1 MISRRNYLSMIMM
14 IAILCGI
21 FLFVMIVQNGNAYDI
36 NEFVVDELPSGQD
49 RWQASGDEELVLFFG
64 SQNTALESTMKQWC
78 EYTKRSFLGKEQFSE
93 YDRET
98 DGLPMLILLD
108 AEHLELGGECEELL
122 ELTTLGAPLVFC
134 TLPETA
140 KLLESPVLREIL
152 GVEVVE
158 EEVTVEGIRLFEGF
172 FYGGAKDY
180 VAANE
185 EEMELQDFDL
195 TVPWLITHSGTKT
208 YMVGIMEK
216 QRVKEGYYPCL
227 LWRNS
232 FESIKVFAV
241 CGDYMSSL
249 AGFGILSSFLYEL
262 RPYDIYPVV
271 NAQNVVVHNFPSFS
285 AENEATI
292 MELYSREPE
301 MYFQGIMWPSISAMA
316 KTNALRLT
324 CLFKPEF
331 DHADTR
337 RPKKEEVPFYLKQ
350 LKEVNGEAG
359 VSLSRNEYCSFEEM
373 LETDVEFFQS
383 LDSQYRYQVTFAE
396 DGDLE
401 RVKEAVEQERFLY
414 RPVTVGAHYEN
425 GDVLLSYLTE
435 DMTLQRMTGNAKQHT
450 YVDDFVVRSVQTA
463 LLFSNVLLD
472 LKDAIW
478 PQEEADQWQLFFE
491 EMSSNVS
498 TYWSGNSGLAQTTLS
513 ESDFRVRK
521 FLNLDYSHER
531 YDDEIV
537 LTIKNMTGEVWFLLR
552 THEEK
557 ITKIRGGSY
566 EKLESGMYLIT
577 AKDAVV
583 EIDLEPLT
591 LKELEEE

>member
-1 MISRRNYLSMIMM
+1 MISRRNYLSMIIM
-14 IAILCGI
+14 IAVLCGI

-36 NEFVVDELPSGQD
+36 NEFVVKELPSGQD
-49 RWQASGDEELVLFFG
+49 CWQASGDEELVLFFG
-64 SQNTALESTMKQWC
+64 SRDTALESTMKQWC
-78 EYTKRSFLGKEQFSE
+78 DYTKRGFLRKEQISE

-122 ELTTLGAPLVFC
+122 ELATLGVPMVFC
-134 TLPETA
+134 TLPETS

-180 VAANE
+180 VATTE

-232 FESIKVFAV
+232 FEGIKVFAV

-249 AGFGILSSFLYEL
+249 SGLGILSSFLYEL

-292 MELYSREPE
+292 LELYSRDPE
-301 MYFQGIMWPSISAMA
+301 MYFQGIMWPSISAMS

-337 RPKKEEVPFYLKQ
+337 RPQKDEVPFYLKQ
-350 LKEVNGEAG
+350 LKEVTGEAG

-373 LETDVEFFQS
+373 LKTDVEFFQS

-401 RVKEAVEQERFLY
+401 NVKEAAEKERFLY
-414 RPVTVGAHYEN
+414 RPVTVGAHYES
-425 GDVLLSYLTE
+425 GDVLLSYLME
-435 DMTLQRMTGNAKQHT
+435 DITLQRMTGNAKQHT
-450 YVDDFVVRSVQTA
+450 YVDDFIVRSVQTA
-463 LLFSNVLLD
+463 LLYSNVLLD
-472 LKDAIW
+472 LRNAIW
-478 PQEEADQWQLFFE
+478 PQEESDQWQLFFE

-498 TYWSGNSGLAQTTLS
+498 TYWSGNSGLTQTTLS

-531 YDDEIV
+531 YDNEIV
-537 LTIKNMTGEVWFLLR
+537 LTIKNMAGEVWFLLR

-557 ITKIRGGSY
+557 ITQIRGGSY
-566 EKLESGMYLIT
+566 EKLEAGMYLI
-577 AKDAVV
+577 AAEDAVV
-583 EIDLEPLT
+583 EIELEPLS